1 MAHPASSI
9 TNPQAP
15 EGWDVLV
22 IDDAPVVLDAIGRVL
37 GAEGLR
43 VAVAADGESALAHP
57 AAATC
62 RLVLLDL
69 MLPDRPGDEVLRA
82 FRARRPDLPVVVI
95 TGYAT
100 RESARRAMEGGAADY
115 LPKPFEES
123 ELLAVVRRALGE
135 RTAAPEERRT

>member
-1 MAHPASSI
+1 MA
-9 TNPQAP
+9 
-15 EGWDVLV
+15 ERWDVLV
-22 IDDAPVVLDAIGRVL
+22 IDDAPVVLDAINRVL
-37 GAEGLR
+37 AEEGLR

-69 MLPDRPGDEVLRA
+69 MLPDRSGVDVLRA
-82 FRARRPDLPVVVI
+82 FRGRRPDLPVVII

-100 RESARRAMEGGAADY
+100 RESARRAVEEGAADY

-123 ELLAVVRRALGE
+123 ELLAVVRRALGD
-135 RTAAPEERRT
+135 RAGAPEEGRA